1 MPRNRRRPSG
11 KKSASRN
18 SPASRRRARRARPAR
33 GLVSRLLR
41 RCALLALLAAVVY
54 TAWLDLEVRS
64 QFEGRRW
71 SVPARVYARPLE
83 LYPGMRLS
91 ADVLEEELRAAG
103 YRRGAS
109 AEGVASYTRRGNDVE
124 LHTRAFRFWDGEQ
137 SPQRVRVRFRARQV
151 AGLEAGGAE
160 QALVRLEPAL
170 VGRIYP
176 GHREDRVL
184 LKLEEVP
191 RALLAALLSVEDRD
205 FENHIGVSPRAIA
218 RAMLANLRAR
228 AVVQGGSTITQ
239 QLAKGY
245 FLSEQRT
252 LWRKVNDSLIA
263 LILEAH
269 YDKAEILEAYVN
281 EVYLG
286 QDGERAIHGFG
297 LAAHFYFGRD
307 LDALRLPDLA
317 LLVAL
322 VRGPSYYN
330 PRRHPERAIERRN
343 RVIEQMHALGIISE
357 KHARRAR
364 SAPLGVVAATHGT
377 SRYPAF
383 MDLVRRQLRR
393 DYRDDDLRGGGLRIF
408 TTLDLRTQHAAARA
422 LADRIAALERRA
434 AGSAT
439 GAQQPLEGAAI
450 VTAPQSGEV
459 LAVVGGRDAEH
470 AGFNRALD
478 AVRPVG
484 SLIKPAVYLAALEQ
498 PGRYTLASPLSDEP
512 VGVRAPSGA
521 VWRPKNYDGSVH
533 GQIPLY
539 EALVNSYNLATV
551 RLGMSIGLDEV
562 TESLRRLG
570 IGRPLDPYPSLLL
583 GAAELSPV
591 EVTQM
596 YQTLA
601 GGGFRVP
608 VRAIREVTSA
618 RGEPLSRYPLSLTK
632 AFEPGPVYLVVEAL
646 RGVMREGTGR
656 SARARLGAE
665 LDAAGKTGTTDGL
678 RDSWF
683 AGFTEDRLAVVWL
696 GHDDNTPAGLSG
708 ASGALQVWI
717 DLMADLNPRPLSAAA
732 PLDVEW
738 AWTDV
743 HRGRTFAE
751 SCPGAVR
758 MPYLRGSQPP
768 RMACSGL
775 RADARGAAPG

>member
-1 MPRNRRRPSG
+1 MPRKRRRSG
-11 KKSASRN
+11 RRKTASTRRTQ
-18 SPASRRRARRARPAR
+18 RRRSAPRFVP
-33 GLVSRLLR
+33 RLAR
-41 RCALLALLAAVVY
+41 RCALIALLAAGVY
-54 TAWLDLEVRS
+54 VAWLDLHVRS

-83 LYPGMRLS
+83 LYPGMQLS
-91 ADVLEEELRAAG
+91 PDALESALQAAG
-103 YRRGAS
+103 YQSGAS
-109 AEGVASYTRRGNDVE
+109 TDRAATYARHGNEVR

-137 SPQRVRVRFRARQV
+137 APRRVQVRFRARQV
-151 AGLEAGGAE
+151 AGLYAGGEE

-170 VGRIYP
+170 IGRIYP

-184 LKLEEVP
+184 LKLDEVP
-191 RALLAALLSVEDRD
+191 RGLVAALLSVEDRD
-205 FENHIGVSPRAIA
+205 FEHHVGISPRAIA
-218 RAMLANLRAR
+218 RAMLANLRAG

-245 FLSEQRT
+245 FLSDQRT
-252 LWRKVNDSLIA
+252 WWRKLNDTLIA
-263 LILEAH
+263 LVLEAH
-269 YDKAEILEAYVN
+269 YDKAEILEAYIN

-307 LDALRLPDLA
+307 LDALRLPELA

-330 PRRHPERAIERRN
+330 PRRHPQRAIARRN
-343 RVIEQMHALGIISE
+343 RVIDQMRTIGILSSGHAE
-357 KHARRAR
+357 RAR
-364 SAPLGVVAATHGT
+364 SAPLGVIASTRSAT
-377 SRYPAF
+377 RYPAF
-383 MDLVRRQLRR
+383 IDLVRRQLRR

-408 TTLDLRTQHAAARA
+408 TTLDVRTQHIAAHALAARVA
-422 LADRIAALERRA
+422 RLEQRQGRR
-434 AGSAT
+434 G
-439 GAQQPLEGAAI
+439 GQPLEGAVI
-450 VTAPQSGEV
+450 ITSPQSGEV
-459 LAVVGGRDAEH
+459 LAVVGGRDAGR

-484 SLIKPAVYLAALEQ
+484 SLIKPAVYLAALEHPQ
-498 PGRYTLASPLSDEP
+498 RYTLASPLSDAP

-521 VWRPKNYDGSVH
+521 VWQPKNYDGTAH
-533 GQIPLY
+533 GRIPLY
-539 EALVNSYNLATV
+539 EALVKSYNLATV
-551 RLGMSIGLDEV
+551 RLGMSIGLEGV
-562 TESLRRLG
+562 TDSLRRLG
-570 IGRPLDPYPSLLL
+570 IERPLEPYPSLLL

-608 VRAIREVTSA
+608 IRAIREVTSA
-618 RGEPLSRYPLSLTK
+618 RGEPLSRYPLSLHK
-632 AFEPGPVYLVVEAL
+632 AFEPGPVFLVVEAL

-656 SARARLGAE
+656 SARARLGGD
-665 LDAAGKTGTTDGL
+665 LVAAGKTGTTDGL

-717 DLMADLNPRPLSAAA
+717 DMMAVMGPRPLSAAA
-732 PLDVEW
+732 PVDVQW

-743 HRGRTFAE
+743 QGVRTFAA

-758 MPYLRGSQPP
+758 FPYLRGSQPP
-768 RMACSGL
+768 QATCGGL
-775 RADARGAAPG
+775 RADAHAAAPG